1 MKIRPVILCGG
12 AGTRLWSNSKNHQAK
27 QFIDFGNWTLLDK
40 TLERTKASIY
50 DAPIISTNKKY
61 LKEVRKHLKKNKIK
75 RYKIV
80 LEPAKRNTAPAIL
93 STALI
98 KDIPNDQ
105 PLMFFTADHLI
116 EKMSVFNKAINK
128 NKSNLTDENIFIFG
142 IKPTSPSSEYGY
154 FITKKVK
161 GNINKVTKFIEKPKE
176 AKAKQVIKQKGYWN
190 SGMFFLRKDSI
201 INNFKKNQP
210 IIYRHCVN
218 AVKKA
223 KLKDN
228 TYYLNKSSF
237 IKSTA
242 KSFDYAIL
250 EKTKQINA
258 IKLDIPW
265 SDLGS
270 WEEIL
275 KMYYKNKNKYFDKKN
290 IFYRP
295 WGKYINLFKG
305 KEFLIKELYIKPK
318 GILSLQKHY
327 HRSEHWLITQGY
339 PNIVLD
345 KKKFYKKPNDHI
357 FIPSKTIHQIKN
369 FTKKKITIME
379 SQIGSIINE
388 SDIKRFSDIYGR
400 VKN

>member
-12 AGTRLWSNSKNHQAK
+12 SGTRLWANSKNHQAK

-75 RYKIV
+75 KYKIV

-116 EKMSVFNKAINK
+116 EKMSVFNKAISK
-128 NKSNLTDENIFIFG
+128 NKSNLTDQNIFIFG

-154 FITKKVK
+154 FVTKKIK

-201 INNFKKNQP
+201 INNFKKHQP
-210 IIYRHCVN
+210 IIYKNCVS
-218 AVKKA
+218 AVSKA
-223 KLKDN
+223 KLKEN
-228 TYYLNKSSF
+228 TYYLNKASF
-237 IKSTA
+237 EKATA

-270 WEEIL
+270 WKEIL
-275 KMYYKNKNKYFDKKN
+275 KMYDKNKNKYIKKKN
-290 IFYRP
+290 VYYRP
-295 WGKYINLFKG
+295 WGRYTNLFEG
-305 KEFLIKELYIKPK
+305 KQFLIKELFVKTK
-318 GILSLQKHY
+318 GILSLQKHH
-327 HRSEHWLITQGY
+327 HRAEHWLVTQGN
-339 PNIVLD
+339 PKITLNKDNFI
-345 KKKFYKKPNDHI
+345 KKPNEHI
-357 FIPSKTIHQIKN
+357 FIPLGSIHRIQN
-369 FTKKKITIME
+369 PGKKPVKIME
-379 SQIGSIINE
+379 AQIGSILKE
-388 SDIKRFSDIYGR
+388 TDIVRYQDVYGR
-400 VKN
+400 IK